1 MKKVI
6 LSALFLLVIQVANA
20 FTLHALRVEYEENP
34 IGIDAT
40 SPRFSWQMRDTKRG
54 ARQTAY
60 QLWVTNPAGKQVW
73 NSGKVMSNTS
83 LNIRYAGEKLHPTTR
98 YQWTIAVWNEANEV
112 QKASAYFETG
122 LMTTSDSDAKWGG
135 AQWIG
140 ASTADA
146 YTFFS
151 QYLPVFSMDV
161 SLMLDQET
169 HTQEAGFFYGANDIR
184 LLNANKNILGVAN
197 KPNESYIKVVLNTRP
212 LDQHDSARI
221 EIYRVGYTRNDRASV
236 PFATAKVPTSVI
248 NQANR
253 YAPHSIQLLSMHGT
267 TQVYVDDAAEKVI
280 ADLNL
285 NPMGKGG
292 DYISFPCVG
301 DVGLYVEE
309 GKRAH
314 FGVAN
319 IRNYRSPN
327 NVIATFANDTTI
339 VASTPF
345 TTPCEHGA
353 PLLRTCF
360 ALNDKPI
367 AHARLYIS
375 ARGIYDCYVNGT
387 LLSRDYFNPGCTQYN
402 KTLFYQTYDI
412 TPLLTKGQ
420 NALGIMLNEGWW
432 SGASTFAGENW
443 NFYGDRQSVLAQAII
458 TYADG
463 TTTRVVS
470 SPDTWQYTTDG
481 PVRLGSFFQGEVY
494 NALQEAAVQG
504 WSTAAFDDH
513 AWRNAV
519 QIPLEG
525 TISHAQPSG
534 FFAWPTPD
542 NYADFKLMA
551 QVGKPVR
558 HFTTL
563 QSQRVDQPRPGVFVY
578 DMGQNMAGVPRITF
592 QGLAPGTKVYMR
604 YAEVTYPNLPE
615 YQANVGMVM
624 MENQRGA
631 MEQDIYIAKGGTETF
646 SPRATYHGYRYVEI
660 TGIPAPLPT
669 HQVEGWVLSTVD
681 SIASGYKTNH
691 ELLNRFFKNVTWSTL
706 ANVLSIPTDC
716 PQRNE
721 RMGWSGDLS
730 VFSPAMSYLFNGAN
744 FFKRHLIALRDT
756 QLDNG
761 NFSAIAPVGG
771 GFGGPLW
778 ASVGIIMPWQT
789 YLQYADKEAL
799 AAHYPAMQRFIHLQT
814 TKYIDA
820 KQGFYNF
827 TDGIGL
833 GDWLGFEVN
842 KNDNSLL
849 FDCYLVHELD
859 IMARAAKA
867 LGHANDAQ
875 RYAQMRD
882 KRIQFINHHYINR
895 ATGRTEGSG
904 LGEEK
909 PNPFGGMDGPKRK
922 GVAIDAQTSY
932 ALPLVFHI
940 VSPDVR
946 HRFVDAFLQ
955 TVRRESMGDDGKT
968 YPSHA
973 LMTGFIGTA
982 WLNQALSE
990 CGHSEEAYKM
1000 LLNTRFP
1007 SWLYPVIQG
1016 ATTIWERLNSYT
1028 KENGFGGNNS
1038 MNSFNHYAFGSVT
1051 NWLMQHSLGIARD
1064 ETTPGFQHFIL
1075 QPTPDPTG
1083 TLTHAEGF
1091 YDSMYGRIE
1100 SQWEQTTHET
1110 HYHFVVPAN
1119 TSATLWLSTA
1129 GGKAIYL
1136 DGKQVDKTTKG
1147 VVLGSAI
1154 RDRQSLNLPAGSYD
1168 FVVK

>member
-54 ARQTAY
+54 ARQIAY

-212 LDQHDSARI
+212 LDQNDSARI

-327 NVIATFANDTTI
+327 NVIATFASDTTI

-443 NFYGDRQSVLAQAII
+443 NFYGDRQSVLA
-458 TYADG
+458 
-463 TTTRVVS
+463 
-470 SPDTWQYTTDG
+470 
-481 PVRLGSFFQGEVY
+481 
-494 NALQEAAVQG
+494 
-504 WSTAAFDDH
+504 
-513 AWRNAV
+513 
-519 QIPLEG
+519 
-525 TISHAQPSG
+525 
-534 FFAWPTPD
+534 
-542 NYADFKLMA
+542 
-551 QVGKPVR
+551 
-558 HFTTL
+558 
-563 QSQRVDQPRPGVFVY
+563 
-578 DMGQNMAGVPRITF
+578 
-592 QGLAPGTKVYMR
+592 
-604 YAEVTYPNLPE
+604 
-615 YQANVGMVM
+615 
-624 MENQRGA
+624 
-631 MEQDIYIAKGGTETF
+631 
-646 SPRATYHGYRYVEI
+646 
-660 TGIPAPLPT
+660 
-669 HQVEGWVLSTVD
+669 
-681 SIASGYKTNH
+681 
-691 ELLNRFFKNVTWSTL
+691 
-706 ANVLSIPTDC
+706 
-716 PQRNE
+716 
-721 RMGWSGDLS
+721 
-730 VFSPAMSYLFNGAN
+730 
-744 FFKRHLIALRDT
+744 
-756 QLDNG
+756 
-761 NFSAIAPVGG
+761 
-771 GFGGPLW
+771 
-778 ASVGIIMPWQT
+778 
-789 YLQYADKEAL
+789 
-799 AAHYPAMQRFIHLQT
+799 
-814 TKYIDA
+814 
-820 KQGFYNF
+820 
-827 TDGIGL
+827 
-833 GDWLGFEVN
+833 
-842 KNDNSLL
+842 
-849 FDCYLVHELD
+849 
-859 IMARAAKA
+859 
-867 LGHANDAQ
+867 
-875 RYAQMRD
+875 
-882 KRIQFINHHYINR
+882 
-895 ATGRTEGSG
+895 
-904 LGEEK
+904 
-909 PNPFGGMDGPKRK
+909 
-922 GVAIDAQTSY
+922 
-932 ALPLVFHI
+932 
-940 VSPDVR
+940 
-946 HRFVDAFLQ
+946 
-955 TVRRESMGDDGKT
+955 
-968 YPSHA
+968 
-973 LMTGFIGTA
+973 
-982 WLNQALSE
+982 
-990 CGHSEEAYKM
+990 
-1000 LLNTRFP
+1000 
-1007 SWLYPVIQG
+1007 
-1016 ATTIWERLNSYT
+1016 
-1028 KENGFGGNNS
+1028 
-1038 MNSFNHYAFGSVT
+1038 
-1051 NWLMQHSLGIARD
+1051 
-1064 ETTPGFQHFIL
+1064 
-1075 QPTPDPTG
+1075 
-1083 TLTHAEGF
+1083 
-1091 YDSMYGRIE
+1091 
-1100 SQWEQTTHET
+1100 
-1110 HYHFVVPAN
+1110 
-1119 TSATLWLSTA
+1119 
-1129 GGKAIYL
+1129 
-1136 DGKQVDKTTKG
+1136 
-1147 VVLGSAI
+1147 
-1154 RDRQSLNLPAGSYD
+1154 
-1168 FVVK
+1168 